1 MQTPEKKSFW
11 SLMVVQFFGAFNDN
25 LFKILVSLLI
35 VQWVA
40 SNTVRNQLVDL
51 SGAIFVAPFL
61 IFSMIAGRFADR
73 ISKSRVIT
81 GVQYWQ
87 LLVVAVAGASLLAHS
102 IYAILLAMFLLS
114 MQAAFFSPAKYGI
127 LPELMD
133 ETELSDANGLLNMGT
148 FTAIIVGTI
157 AASFLSDKLKIAS
170 TLLLISAVVAILASY
185 WVKPLPAAKP
195 EEPLQW
201 NPWRVA
207 SVILCL
213 LALGWFQTLHHRRAH
228 LRLWGSLSSGL
239 LLIVLTAFENAPDL
253 TANWAIIKKDR
264 TLKLGII
271 AVNYFWFMGAVLQ
284 LNIFLYAKEM
294 MNATPEVSGFLLMAV
309 AVGIGLGS
317 FLAGKFSKEKVE
329 LGLVPLGAVGMSLF
343 AIDLFWAFHSLYR
356 TMADLFMLGF
366 SGGFYE
372 VPLSALVQW
381 RSPKAERGRVLAT
394 VNFFSFVAILG
405 ASAVLWIL
413 GTRLHLNPAQ
423 VLFTLGILSLVG
435 TITVYSFLPDAVWR
449 LVLYAI
455 TNTIYKI
462 RVEGADNVPTKGPA
476 LLVCNHLSLA
486 DGFLVGGALG
496 RLVQFLI
503 WRPYY
508 EARSFHWLAKTL
520 KAIPISEMDSPRA
533 IAQSLIAARDALKA
547 GNLVCVFAEG
557 QISRTGNLLEFKRGF
572 EVIAKDLD
580 IPIVPV
586 HLDRVWGSIFSFE
599 HGRVIFKKPRRIP
612 YPITVTFGRRIYN
625 LPKPKTPFP
634 AVAQTNPPPQSSP
647 TRGEEVTG
655 VSTAQI
661 RQAVLDLGADAFK
674 HRIEELQA
682 LPVEFL
688 KRAKRYPGRLAVA
701 DSSGKKLSFGQLAAV
716 SAVTAQ
722 ILKKELPSSFS
733 WQEDSSKPAKG
744 MCIGILLPASVAG
757 AVANLAVSFMGRIP
771 VNLNY
776 TAGAAAIEQAM
787 TKAGIT
793 RILTSRKLLEK
804 TGLPATA
811 GMLYMEDLLDTL
823 PRDQVVLERI
833 LFSCLPTSMVL
844 SRFMAKTTEAL
855 DETATIIFSSGS
867 TGVPKGV
874 MLSHTN
880 ILSNILGLSQV
891 FDVGKNDTMLGV
903 LPFFH
908 SFGFTAT
915 LWFPLLSGFAAVYH
929 SNPLDA
935 QTVGELTEKYKAT
948 FLLTTPTFLLAYT
961 RKCLPVQLKSLRF
974 VVTGAERLRESIAE
988 AFEEKFGLVPLEG
1001 YGCTELSPVA
1011 TVNVPDISMGEI
1023 TQVGHKTGKI
1033 GQPIPGVS
1041 VKIVDPDSFAPLP
1054 QGEKGLLLVKGMNV
1068 MKGYLG
1074 DPKATQQVIKDG
1086 WYVTGD
1092 IARVDPDGFVQ
1103 IVDRLSRFSKIGG
1116 EMVPHVL
1123 VEEKLHDLAGRSDPT
1138 FVVTAIPDEKRGEQ
1152 LVVLY
1157 ADYSGSLDPLFE
1169 KLNASDLPKLWIPAR
1184 NRFFEIPEIPYLGSG
1199 KLDLA
1204 KVKEIAL
1211 SLCRPGRV

>member
-1 MQTPEKKSFW
+1 MQTPQRKSFW
-11 SLMVVQFFGAFNDN
+11 SLMLVQFFGAFNDN

-35 VQWVA
+35 VQWVT

-61 IFSMIAGRFADR
+61 IFSMIAGRFSDR
-73 ISKSRVIT
+73 LSKSKVIT

-87 LLVVAVAGASLLAHS
+87 LIVVAVASASLLIHS
-102 IYAILLAMFLLS
+102 ILAMMVAMFLLS

-148 FTAIIVGTI
+148 FTAIIIGTM

-170 TLLLISAVVAILASY
+170 TLLLMSALVAMAASY
-185 WVKPLPAAKP
+185 WIEPLPAAKP
-195 EEPLQW
+195 DEPLDW
-201 NPWRVA
+201 NPWRVV

-294 MNATPEVSGFLLMAV
+294 MNATPEISGFLLMSV
-309 AVGIGLGS
+309 AIGIGLGS
-317 FLAGKFSKEKVE
+317 FLAGKLSKEKVE
-329 LGLVPLGAVGMSLF
+329 LGLVPLGAIGMSLF
-343 AIDLFWAFHSLYR
+343 AIDLLWAYHSFYR
-356 TMADLFMLGF
+356 TIFDLFMLGV

-405 ASAVLWIL
+405 ASVVLWVL

-423 VLFTLGILSLVG
+423 VLFTLGVLSLVG

-449 LVLYAI
+449 LVLYTV
-455 TNTIYKI
+455 TNTVYKI

-533 IAQSLIAARDALKA
+533 ILQSLVVARDALKA
-547 GNLVCVFAEG
+547 GNVVCLFAEG

-580 IPIVPV
+580 IPIIPV

-612 YPITVTFGRRIYN
+612 YPVTVTFGRRIYN
-625 LPKPKTPFP
+625 LPKPPQAPSPLMGEGGDGGGRKT
-634 AVAQTNPPPQSSP
+634 ADPPPQSSP
-647 TRGEEVTG
+647 TRGEEVKG
-655 VSTAQI
+655 VTTAQI
-661 RQAVLDLGADAFK
+661 RQAVLDLGAEAFK
-674 HRIEELQA
+674 HRLEELKT

-688 KRAKRYPGRLAVA
+688 KRARRYPGRLAVA
-701 DSSGKKLSFGQLAAV
+701 DSSGKELSYGQLAAV
-716 SAVTAQ
+716 SAVTARLLEKQ
-722 ILKKELPSSFS
+722 WPSSS
-733 WQEDSSKPAKG
+733 NES
-744 MCIGILLPASVAG
+744 CIGILLPPSVAG
-757 AVANLAVSFMGRIP
+757 AVANLAVSFMGRIS

-793 RILTSRKLLEK
+793 HVLASRKLLEK
-804 TGLPATA
+804 TGLPATS
-811 GMLYMEDLLDTL
+811 GMLYMEDLLTTL
-823 PRDQVVLERI
+823 PHDQVVLERI
-833 LFSCLPTSMVL
+833 FFSCLPAPLMFKRFVSKTS
-844 SRFMAKTTEAL
+844 TPL
-855 DETATIIFSSGS
+855 DDTATIIFSSGS
-867 TGVPKGV
+867 MGTPKGV
-874 MLSHTN
+874 MLSHEN
-880 ILSNILGLSQV
+880 ILSNVLGLSQA
-891 FDVGKNDTMLGV
+891 FDVGKRDTMIGV

-961 RKCLPVQLKSLRF
+961 RKCLTVQLKSLRF
-974 VVTGAERLRESIAE
+974 VVTGAERLKESIAE

-1023 TQVGHKTGKI
+1023 TQIGHKAGKI
-1033 GQPIPGVS
+1033 GQPIPGVT
-1041 VKIVDPDSFAPLP
+1041 VKIVDPTSFATLP
-1054 QGEKGLLLVKGMNV
+1054 QGEQGLLLVKGLNV

-1074 DPKATQQVIKDG
+1074 DPKATQEVIKDG

-1092 IARVDPDGFVQ
+1092 IAMIDPEGFVQ

-1123 VEEKLHDLAGRSDPT
+1123 IEEKLHALAGRSDPT
-1138 FVVTAIPDEKRGEQ
+1138 FVVTAVPDEKRGEQ

-1157 ADYSGSLDPLFE
+1157 ADYSGSLDPLLE
-1169 KLNASDLPKLWIPAR
+1169 KLNASDLPKLWIPAK

-1199 KLDLA
+1199 KLDLE
-1204 KVKEIAL
+1204 KMK
-1211 SLCRPGRV
+1211 